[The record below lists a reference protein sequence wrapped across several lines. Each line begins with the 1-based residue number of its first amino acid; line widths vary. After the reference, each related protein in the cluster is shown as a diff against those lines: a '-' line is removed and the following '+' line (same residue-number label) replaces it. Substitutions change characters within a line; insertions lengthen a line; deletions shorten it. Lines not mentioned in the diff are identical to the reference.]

1 MLSWSQR
8 NKKKRASGGKDEKQ
22 SLGDVFQNENNDTA
36 MNIMIFFLEKVFHSF
51 LNALLY
57 MVISGGNLILLF
69 QQGSKE
75 GRKGPQMENVAK
87 LTDMNWWEIG
97 CGFPL
102 TATFH
107 QLGFMQSTEWAFK

>member
-1 MLSWSQR
+1 
-8 NKKKRASGGKDEKQ
+8 
-22 SLGDVFQNENNDTA
+22 

-75 GRKGPQMENVAK
+75 GKKGPQMKNVAK
-87 LTDMNWWEIG
+87 LTDMN
-97 CGFPL
+97 
-102 TATFH
+102 
-107 QLGFMQSTEWAFK
+107 